1 MRGRCLVAAA
11 ARKRFAVSHGAQ
23 QSGAMIFLRPLI
35 RCAVTGLA
43 AILTVLPVPL
53 LAQPDPLIVPL
64 GEVIPDPA
72 RECVVFLHGLARGEA
87 SFLPMQLVFEQ
98 LGYST
103 VSSGYPSTDRS
114 IEELVQTAIYD
125 DVAACGHKRVHFVTH
140 SMGGILL
147 RAWLTQ
153 YRPAE
158 MGRVVML
165 GPPNAGSELVDV
177 FGDFPPFQWLN
188 GPAGLQLGTEESS
201 LPNQLA
207 LPHYEV
213 GIIAGNAS
221 LNPIFSGL
229 IAGEDDGK
237 VSVASTHLAGERD
250 HIVLN
255 VTHTFMMNNPLV
267 MAQVDHFLRWGRFDH
282 LLRYE
287 DAVVQGLNA
296 LIAPED

>member
-1 MRGRCLVAAA
+1 MRLSVPIAKAALQ
-11 ARKRFAVSHGAQ
+11 G
-23 QSGAMIFLRPLI
+23 LI
-35 RCAVTGLA
+35 ALA
-43 AILTVLPVPL
+43 ALSAPVMAQTPVPAL
-53 LAQPDPLIVPL
+53 PPSPL
-64 GEVIPDPA
+64 GEITPDPA
-72 RECVVFLHGLARGEA
+72 RDCVVFLHGLARSET

-114 IEELVQTAIYD
+114 IEQLVATAVYD

-147 RAWLTQ
+147 RAWLAL

-165 GPPNAGSELVDV
+165 APPNGGSELVDV
-177 FGDFPPFQWLN
+177 FGDFAPFQWLN
-188 GPAGLQLGTEESS
+188 GPAGLQLGTDPQS
-201 LPNQLA
+201 LPHQLD
-207 LPHYEV
+207 LPAFEA

-229 IAGEDDGK
+229 IEGEDDGK
-237 VSVASTHLAGERD
+237 VSVASTHMEGERD
-250 HIVLN
+250 HITLS

-267 MAQVDHFLRWGRFDH
+267 MAQTDHFLRHGAFDPA
-282 LLRYE
+282 LRYE
-287 DAVVQGLNA
+287 DAVVQGLKA
-296 LIAPED
+296 LLGGTTAAP